1 VPAGAFITLEGGEG
15 CGKSTQA
22 RLLAEWLNSRQVD
35 CLSTREPGG
44 TPLGDEVRRLLK
56 RRTENAI
63 APLAELMLMEA
74 CRAQLVNTVI
84 RPALRR
90 GQTVVCD
97 RYTDSSLAYQG
108 HGRGV
113 SLETVV
119 RLNNIATG
127 GLMPDL
133 TVLLDLAPEQGLARK
148 NNCAEDRFES
158 EDLEFHRR
166 VRAGYRELA
175 AAGPDRWLVVD
186 AGLGP
191 AEITRLITTRLEK
204 VPAFAGRA

>member
-22 RLLAEWLNSRQVD
+22 RLLAEWLNSRHVD
-35 CLSTREPGG
+35 CLFTREPGG
-44 TPLGDEVRRLLK
+44 TPLGDEVRNLLK

-63 APLAELMLMEA
+63 APLAELMLLEA

-84 RPALRR
+84 RPALRC
-90 GQTVVCD
+90 GQAVVCD

-148 NNCAEDRFES
+148 GNCAEDRFES

-186 AGLGP
+186 AGLRP
-191 AEITRLITTRLEK
+191 AEITRLIATRLEK